1 MTSATSDAAASA
13 VCKTDTLRWFVVNH
27 GTECMATRAVRRP
40 SILLVSNP
48 VGERQVYAR
57 ALRAEGYRVVTA
69 ATTVAAYEIATT
81 RSTDIVVTDGHCA
94 GSMSGLELTRRLRID
109 ARTRTVPIIVLTTE
123 IRRQDG
129 AMSIKAG
136 ADMFLERPVSADVL
150 REHVVRLLDAGERVV
165 RHSSRQHEHT
175 GVADHTH
182 PQGKRTCPQ
191 CCGLM
196 EYRDKSPVLSAEL
209 NSREPQERLR
219 YVSGWFCCDPWCQY
233 QELAQSRNI
242 G

>member
-136 ADMFLERPVSADVL
+136 ADMFLERPVSAMCCASTSYGCSTRVSVSCAIRHDSTNTLVSPTTL
-150 REHVVRLLDAGERVV
+150 IPKASERARNVVASWSIATSHR
-165 RHSSRQHEHT
+165 
-175 GVADHTH
+175 
-182 PQGKRTCPQ
+182 
-191 CCGLM
+191 CC
-196 EYRDKSPVLSAEL
+196 R
-209 NSREPQERLR
+209 
-219 YVSGWFCCDPWCQY
+219 
-233 QELAQSRNI
+233 RN
-242 G
+242 

>member
-1 MTSATSDAAASA
+1 
-13 VCKTDTLRWFVVNH
+13 
-27 GTECMATRAVRRP
+27 MATRAVRTP

-48 VGERQVYAR
+48 VRQRQVYAR

-69 ATTVAAYEIATT
+69 ATTLAAYEIATT
-81 RSTDIVVTDGHCA
+81 RSADIVVTDGHCA

-123 IRRQDG
+123 MRPQDG
-129 AMSIKAG
+129 AVSITAG
-136 ADMFLERPVSADVL
+136 ADMFLERPVSGDVL
-150 REHVVRLLDAGERVV
+150 RDHVARLLIASGRIV
-165 RHSSRQHEHT
+165 RRSSRHHEHS
-175 GVADHTH
+175 GVAEDTH
-182 PQGKRTCPQ
+182 PPGERTCPQ

-196 EYRDKSPVLSAEL
+196 EYRDKSPMLAAEL
-209 NSREPQERLR
+209 DSREPRERLR
-219 YVSGWFCCDPWCQY
+219 YVSGGFCGDPACQY